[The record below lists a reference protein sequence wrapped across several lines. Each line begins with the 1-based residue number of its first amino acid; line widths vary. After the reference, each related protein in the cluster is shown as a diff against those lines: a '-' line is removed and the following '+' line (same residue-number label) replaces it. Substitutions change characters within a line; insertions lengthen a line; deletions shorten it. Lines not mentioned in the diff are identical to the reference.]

1 LYLFNLVLEKR
12 AQDVDKRAA
21 DMWSFGVLLWEVST
35 RQVPFGECSAM
46 QCGLRVRDGMRLE
59 LPVGMSSQ
67 MQKLIR
73 ICMNE
78 EAVKRPRFEMIL
90 PILEKLNR

>member
-1 LYLFNLVLEKR
+1 LYLFELVLEKK
-12 AQDVDKRAA
+12 DVDKRAA
-21 DMWSFGVLLWEVST
+21 DMWSFGVVLWEVST
-35 RQVPFGECSAM
+35 RQVPFGECAAM
-46 QCGLRVRDGMRLE
+46 QCGLRVRGGMRLE

-78 EAVKRPRFEMIL
+78 EAAKRPRFEMIL